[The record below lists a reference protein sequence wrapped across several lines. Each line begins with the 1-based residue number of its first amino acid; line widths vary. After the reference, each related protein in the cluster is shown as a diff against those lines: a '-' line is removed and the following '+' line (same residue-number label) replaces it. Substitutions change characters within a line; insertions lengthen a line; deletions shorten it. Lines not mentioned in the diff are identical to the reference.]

1 MSMPYTPKDF
11 GCATCW
17 PASAEEAYAAWKAAS
32 TVTELVHE
40 SHYIVRVVAC
50 QSCGQH
56 FLNVFTELIDWDDGE
71 DPCSRRRVP
80 LTPQEAESLAGYP
93 TEQQLTSLAGERK
106 CLAFDWPKD
115 KPKAVYWTRGLLI
128 GPHD

>member
-1 MSMPYTPKDF
+1 MPDSLGDF

-17 PASAEEAYAAWKAAS
+17 PATAEAAYASWQEADPVK
-32 TVTELVHE
+32 ELVDE

-50 QSCGQH
+50 RTCRQH

-71 DPCSRRRVP
+71 DPCCRRRIP
-80 LTPQEAESLAGYP
+80 LTPKEAQSLTGDVS
-93 TEQQLTSLAGERK
+93 EQQLMALAPGRK

-115 KPKAVYWTRGLLI
+115 GPTSVYWTQGLRI

>member
-1 MSMPYTPKDF
+1 MADKEQDF
-11 GCATCW
+11 GCPACW
-17 PASAEEAYAAWKAAS
+17 PESAEQAYEAWQVP
-32 TVTELVHE
+32 TNVRDLVNE
-40 SHYIVRVVAC
+40 SHFIVRVVAC
-50 QSCGQH
+50 GSCGQH

-80 LTPQEAESLAGYP
+80 LTREQAETLTDYP
-93 TEQQLTSLAGERK
+93 GEQRLTVMVADRK

-115 KPKAVYWTRGLLI
+115 KPRAVYWTRGLLI